1 MKVKN
6 TFYMVNIS
14 DQVKKSQSNYTTR
27 RHHRLKTKHQ
37 FMLLLIILLFS
48 CKNKPNV
55 TTSNINKIKEGQI
68 KHQPLID
75 SLMKVSYKRG
85 VFNGNILVAKS
96 NKIIYQNE
104 LGFTDAS
111 KEKHLNRNSIFNI
124 GSIGKEFNAVAIM
137 ILKERGLLHLE
148 DKLSKFD
155 LQLPNWSNKV
165 TIKHLLQYSSGLP
178 KVKWNSVKNDKDIY
192 TDIKNIDNLIFEP
205 GSDYLYSNNNV
216 FLQRRIVEKISG
228 MSFND
233 FIQENILIPSKM
245 SDAIIDATSKNT
257 QLVTS
262 FNNDLMNDS
271 SSDIEFSGW
280 VFPSIND
287 LFNWVNSLHSGKII
301 SKESLIQLFD
311 SFSKSSESALGKGV
325 FKNNELMI
333 YQHQGSSFNYESL
346 IHYNLKED
354 VMVILM
360 TNNKNL
366 KLRYI
371 AEAIENIT
379 KGNSFKIP
387 KKSVYLSIRQKCYN
401 NVDDGIEYYK
411 QLKKNYPDTYNF
423 SDESELNRLGYK
435 LIEKNQIEDAV
446 KIFALLVSEFPNSAN
461 VFDSLAEG
469 YFLNNQL
476 DLSKINYQK
485 SLNLNPKN
493 KNAESM
499 IIKIEKEMKKG
510 S

>member
-1 MKVKN
+1 MISVIFIIGCKN
-6 TFYMVNIS
+6 INN
-14 DQVKKSQSNYTTR
+14 KKSSDFIQ
-27 RHHRLKTKHQ
+27 
-37 FMLLLIILLFS
+37 
-48 CKNKPNV
+48 
-55 TTSNINKIKEGQI
+55 IKEGQ
-68 KHQPLID
+68 KKQQPLID
-75 SLMKVSYKRG
+75 SLMKVSYTRG
-85 VFNGNILVAKS
+85 VFNGNILVAKN
-96 NKIIYQNE
+96 NKVIYQNE
-104 LGFTDAS
+104 FGYSDAS
-111 KEKHLNRNSIFNI
+111 RSKKLSRNSIFNI

-245 SDAIIDATSKNT
+245 SDAIIDATSKNA

-262 FNNDLMNDS
+262 FNNDLVNDS

-280 VFPSIND
+280 VFPNISD
-287 LFNWVNSLHSGKII
+287 MFNWVNSLHSGKII
-301 SKESLIQLFD
+301 SKESLMLLFD
-311 SFSKSSESALGKGV
+311 SFSKNSESALGKGV

-366 KLRYI
+366 KLRNI

-387 KKSVYLSIRQKCYN
+387 QKSVYLSIRQKCYN

-423 SDESELNRLGYK
+423 SEEGELNILGYK
-435 LIEKNQIEDAV
+435 LIEKNQIKEAI
-446 KIFALLVSEFPNSAN
+446 KIFKLLVSEFPNSAN
-461 VFDSLAEG
+461 PYDSLGEA
-469 YFLNNQL
+469 YYLNGNNSMALQ
-476 DLSKINYQK
+476 NYNK
-485 SLNLNPKN
+485 VLELNPNNTNAKKMIKKIKMKN
-493 KNAESM
+493 
-499 IIKIEKEMKKG
+499 
-510 S
+510 

>member
-1 MKVKN
+1 M
-6 TFYMVNIS
+6 
-14 DQVKKSQSNYTTR
+14 
-27 RHHRLKTKHQ
+27 
-37 FMLLLIILLFS
+37 
-48 CKNKPNV
+48 
-55 TTSNINKIKEGQI
+55 E
-68 KHQPLID
+68 
-75 SLMKVSYKRG
+75 VSYERG
-85 VFNGNILVAKS
+85 LFNGNILVAQS
-96 NKIIYQNE
+96 NTIIYQNE
-104 LGFTDAS
+104 FGYSDAS
-111 KEKHLNRNSIFNI
+111 RSKKLSRNSIFNI
-124 GSIGKEFNAVAIM
+124 GSIAKEFNAVAIM

-148 DKLSKFD
+148 DKLSTFD
-155 LQLPNWSNKV
+155 LQLPNWSHKV

-262 FNNDLMNDS
+262 FNNDLVNDS
-271 SSDIEFSGW
+271 SGDIEFSGW
-280 VFPSIND
+280 VFPSISD
-287 LFNWVNSLHSGKII
+287 MFNWVNSLHSGKII
-301 SKESLIQLFD
+301 SKESRMLLFD
-311 SFSKSSESALGKGV
+311 SFSKNSESALGKGV
-325 FKNNELMI
+325 FKSNELMI

-366 KLRYI
+366 KLRNI

-387 KKSVYLSIRQKCYN
+387 QKSVYLSIRQKCYN

-423 SDESELNRLGYK
+423 SEEGELNRLGYK
-435 LIEKNQIEDAV
+435 LIEKNQIKEAI
-446 KIFALLVSEFPNSAN
+446 KIFKLLVSEFPNSAN
-461 VFDSLAEG
+461 PYDSLGEA
-469 YFLNNQL
+469 YYLNGNNSMALQ
-476 DLSKINYQK
+476 NYNK
-485 SLNLNPKN
+485 VLELNPNNTNAKKMIKKIKMKN
-493 KNAESM
+493 
-499 IIKIEKEMKKG
+499 
-510 S
+510 

>member
-1 MKVKN
+1 
-6 TFYMVNIS
+6 
-14 DQVKKSQSNYTTR
+14 
-27 RHHRLKTKHQ
+27 
-37 FMLLLIILLFS
+37 
-48 CKNKPNV
+48 
-55 TTSNINKIKEGQI
+55 
-68 KHQPLID
+68 
-75 SLMKVSYKRG
+75 MKVSYTRG
-85 VFNGNILVAKS
+85 VFNGNILVAKN
-96 NKIIYQNE
+96 NKVIYQNE
-104 LGFTDAS
+104 FGYSDAS
-111 KEKHLNRNSIFNI
+111 RSKKLSRNSIFNI

-137 ILKERGLLHLE
+137 ILKERGLLDLE

-205 GSDYLYSNNNV
+205 GSDYLYSNNNL

-262 FNNDLMNDS
+262 FNNDLVNDS
-271 SSDIEFSGW
+271 SGDIEFSGW
-280 VFPSIND
+280 VFPSISD
-287 LFNWVNSLHSGKII
+287 MFNWVNSLHSGSII
-301 SKESLIQLFD
+301 SKESRMLLFD
-311 SFSKSSESALGKGV
+311 SFSKNSESALGKGV

-366 KLRYI
+366 KLRNI

-387 KKSVYLSIRQKCYN
+387 QKSVYLSIRQKCYN

-423 SDESELNRLGYK
+423 SEEGELNRLGYK
-435 LIEKNQIEDAV
+435 LIEKNQIKEAI
-446 KIFALLVSEFPNSAN
+446 KIFKLLVSEFPNSAN
-461 VFDSLAEG
+461 PYDRLGEA
-469 YFLNNQL
+469 YYLNGNNSMALQ
-476 DLSKINYQK
+476 NYNK
-485 SLNLNPKN
+485 VLELNPNNTNAKKMIKKIKMKN
-493 KNAESM
+493 
-499 IIKIEKEMKKG
+499 
-510 S
+510 

>member
-1 MKVKN
+1 M
-6 TFYMVNIS
+6 
-14 DQVKKSQSNYTTR
+14 
-27 RHHRLKTKHQ
+27 
-37 FMLLLIILLFS
+37 
-48 CKNKPNV
+48 
-55 TTSNINKIKEGQI
+55 NKIKILIFLISIIFFTSCQNKNNPKTTDLSEISINQI
-68 KHQPLID
+68 D
-75 SLMKVSYKRG
+75 TLMEVSYERG
-85 VFNGNILVAKS
+85 LFNGNILVAQS
-96 NKIIYQNE
+96 NTIIYQNE
-104 LGFTDAS
+104 FGYSDAS
-111 KEKHLNRNSIFNI
+111 RSKKLSKNSIFNI
-124 GSIGKEFNAVAIM
+124 GSIAKEFNAVAIM
-137 ILKERGLLHLE
+137 ILKERGSLHLE

-205 GSDYLYSNNNV
+205 GSDYLYSNNNI
-216 FLQRRIVEKISG
+216 FLQRRIVEKVSG

-262 FNNDLMNDS
+262 FNNDLVNDS
-271 SSDIEFSGW
+271 SGDIEFSGW
-280 VFPSIND
+280 VFPSISD
-287 LFNWVNSLHSGKII
+287 MFNWVNSLHSGKII
-301 SKESLIQLFD
+301 SKESLMLLFD
-311 SFSKSSESALGKGV
+311 SFSKNSESALGKGV

-366 KLRYI
+366 KLRNI

-387 KKSVYLSIRQKCYN
+387 QKSVYLSIRQKCYN

-423 SDESELNRLGYK
+423 SEEGELNRLGYK
-435 LIEKNQIEDAV
+435 LIEKNQIEDAI
-446 KIFALLVSEFPNSAN
+446 KIFKLLVSEFPNSAN
-461 VFDSLAEG
+461 PYDSLGEA
-469 YFLNNQL
+469 YYLNGNNSMALQ
-476 DLSKINYQK
+476 NYNK
-485 SLNLNPKN
+485 VLELNPNNTNAKKMIKKIKMKN
-493 KNAESM
+493 
-499 IIKIEKEMKKG
+499 
-510 S
+510 